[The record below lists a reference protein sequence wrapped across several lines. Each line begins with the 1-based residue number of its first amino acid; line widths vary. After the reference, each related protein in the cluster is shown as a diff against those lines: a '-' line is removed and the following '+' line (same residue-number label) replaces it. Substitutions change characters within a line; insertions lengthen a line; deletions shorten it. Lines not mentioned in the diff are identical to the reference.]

1 MRLLLDECVPRPLKK
16 EFVGHDVKTAKEA
29 GLAGLKNG
37 QLLQA
42 AEGEFDALI
51 TVDKS
56 IPYQQNVRALQLA
69 VLVLIAKRNKYEL
82 LKPLIPRALES
93 LESIQPGSVIRI
105 ESTDSTE

>member
-1 MRLLLDECVPRPLKK
+1 MRPATAQEGV
-16 EFVGHDVKTAKEA
+16 VGHDVRTAREA

-37 QLLQA
+37 ELLRA

-56 IPYQQNVRALQLA
+56 IPYQQNVKALHLA

-82 LKPLIPRALES
+82 LKPLIPKALEC
-93 LESIQPGSVIRI
+93 LEPIQPGSVIRI
-105 ESTDSTE
+105 ESPD